1 MKGTAVRSGMLN
13 KAVAWLR
20 AGYSPDAPQFGHVA
34 LVALSPAAAGVRRP
48 SASSRFEGDPRA

>member
-1 MKGTAVRSGMLN
+1 MGIAIRSGMN

-34 LVALSPAAAGVRRP
+34 LIALCPTARS
-48 SASSRFEGDPRA
+48 SASVR